1 MLKLALL
8 ENLRR
13 LTDEM
18 LAARGQRRA
27 ADQYVSQIEQ
37 RVDQGALELPAFADP
52 AFVVQL
58 LHRVREYG
66 LRLSPIRTAV
76 DEHLASRQT
85 TAEDVI
91 RGEHQRQGV
100 AQASVANVITSL
112 RTCAGL
118 DWQEYVESVSLV
130 EQVLRR
136 DPADA
141 YGRMDFLSRD
151 RQRQAVEGLAEPSG
165 EAQVRVALRAVE
177 SARQA
182 AATGTTD

>member
-1 MLKLALL
+1 MNGGSL
-8 ENLRR
+8 
-13 LTDEM
+13 
-18 LAARGQRRA
+18 G
-27 ADQYVSQIEQ
+27 I
-37 RVDQGALELPAFADP
+37 PAFVDP
-52 AFVVQL
+52 AFVVQV

-66 LRLSPIRTAV
+66 LRPSSIRTAV
-76 DEHLASRQT
+76 DEHLASRHT

-100 AQASVANVITSL
+100 AQASVANVISSL
-112 RTCAGL
+112 RFCAAL

-151 RQRQAVEGLAEPSG
+151 RQRQAVEELGG
-165 EAQVRVALRAVE
+165 AQR
-177 SARQA
+177 
-182 AATGTTD
+182 